1 MADLYEIIKERFD
14 RSDKK
19 FDELNE
25 NTRETNQRFADPEH
39 DARQLRLATEADVP
53 TDKKTRKRAEDA
65 AADQAKHGHS
75 CSAKRIDTG
84 STSAINFGM
93 ESEPPALPRNE
104 VLVDKGAEDPK
115 PRLSPVETRMLIAA
129 GG

>member
-19 FDELNE
+19 VDELNE
-25 NTRETNQRFADPEH
+25 NTSETNQRFADPER
-39 DARQLRLATEADVP
+39 DARQSRLVTEADVP
-53 TDKKTRKRAEDA
+53 TDKKTRKRAQDA

-84 STSAINFGM
+84 STSSINFDM
-93 ESEPPALPRNE
+93 EAEPSALPRND
-104 VLVDKGAEDPK
+104 VLVDKGAEEPK
-115 PRLSPVETRMLIAA
+115 SCLSPVNKKVKK
-129 GG
+129 